1 MHFYICARS
10 NIVNV
15 NVNKNQ
21 PQKPTLKEHNNKINK
36 LSQKNMLVPRQQK
49 RPSLTTNDAEWG
61 NHGPAN
67 LQNRPET
74 SSADQ

>member
-1 MHFYICARS
+1 MHICARS
-10 NIVNV
+10 NIV

-21 PQKPTLKEHNNKINK
+21 PQKPTLKAHNNEINK
-36 LSQKNMLVPRQQK
+36 LSQKNMLVPRQQND
-49 RPSLTTNDAEWG
+49 PHTTNEAEWG